1 MSKKQKLLKKFLETP
16 PKKDL
21 TFEELESL
29 LGSCGY
35 TKVEGSGSAVK
46 FYHPQKDVLI
56 NLHKP
61 HPSKILKVYLV
72 RQIQVRLKETAMANT
87 IEYKGY
93 IGSIEYS
100 PQDKC
105 FFGKLEMIDDL
116 VTFEADNAQ
125 ELENNF
131 RNAVDEYLETCKAL
145 GREPQ
150 KVYKGVFN
158 VRIEPELHKKVYQEA
173 LKAGLSLNNF
183 VRQSLSKAVE
193 V

>member
-1 MSKKQKLLKKFLETP
+1 
-16 PKKDL
+16 
-21 TFEELESL
+21 
-29 LGSCGY
+29 
-35 TKVEGSGSAVK
+35 
-46 FYHPQKDVLI
+46 
-56 NLHKP
+56 
-61 HPSKILKVYLV
+61 
-72 RQIQVRLKETAMANT
+72 MANT

-100 PQDKC
+100 SEDKC

-116 VTFEADNAQ
+116 VTFEATSAL
-125 ELENNF
+125 ELEDNF
-131 RNAVDEYLETCKAL
+131 HVVVDDYLETCKAL

-173 LKAGLSLNNF
+173 LKAGVSLNSF
-183 VRQSLSKAVE
+183 VRLALSRSVG